1 MASPNERLLY
11 AAKSDAA
18 DMVQDLLAGG
28 DGLDV
33 NFQDGLGM
41 TVIGRQAD
49 MVSLTKCNQ
58 LYTTRK
64 FKLIDLRPLANLTLV
79 TRTYRAATPSPS
91 VLELLLDYEHTDVDL
106 QNRLDGATPLH
117 LAVKLDNEDARQG
130 VIEMLL
136 DAGADPAIK
145 DKHGCKVADYLNT
158 DTSETDRAIA
168 AAISAAIAEAAFG
181 GVDAADIADDNDDG
195 GAGTGS
201 DSD

>member
-18 DMVQDLLAGG
+18 DMAQDLLKLG
-28 DGLDV
+28 DEINV
-33 NFQDGLGM
+33 NFQDGLGN
-41 TVIGRQAD
+41 TA
-49 MVSLTKCNQ
+49 LH
-58 LYTTRK
+58 Y
-64 FKLIDLRPLANLTLV
+64 
-79 TRTYRAATPSPS
+79 AASTPSPS
-91 VLELLLDYEHTDVDL
+91 MLELLLDYEHTDVDL

-117 LAVKLDNEDARQG
+117 LAVKLDNEYARQG

-168 AAISAAIAEAAFG
+168 ASIQAAIAEAAFG
-181 GVDAADIADDNDDG
+181 GVDAADIANDDG
-195 GAGTGS
+195 GGDDSGS
-201 DSD
+201 ASD